1 MPQLTKL
8 TQAALLSLGLIATP
22 FLAHA
27 GDWQTDAVLASQHSF
42 KVADAITAAKRHV
55 AGDVLSVKF
64 DDDNGGSYDV
74 SIIAG
79 NTEHELSFSAVTGQ
93 LIKHEQ
99 ERVQRSLAREHRAFK
114 TTKLDLEQAQAAAVR
129 AVGGGEMVGFEFDL
143 ERRTPVYEVDV
154 LHNAQLKKVRIHAN
168 TGAVLSQRLDD

>member
-1 MPQLTKL
+1 MPKLTKI
-8 TQAALLSLGLIATP
+8 THAALLSLGLITTP
-22 FLAHA
+22 FLANA
-27 GDWQTDAVLASQHSF
+27 DSWQTDTVLASQHSL
-42 KVADAITAAKRHV
+42 KMADAITAAKRHV
-55 AGDVLSVKF
+55 VGDVLSVTF

-74 SIIAG
+74 SIIADK
-79 NTEHELSFSAVTGQ
+79 TEHELSFSAVTGQ

-114 TTKLDLEQAQAAAVR
+114 AAKLDLETAQTAAVR
-129 AVGGGEMVGFEFDL
+129 AVGGGEVVGFEFDL
-143 ERRTPVYEVDV
+143 EKRTPVYEVDV